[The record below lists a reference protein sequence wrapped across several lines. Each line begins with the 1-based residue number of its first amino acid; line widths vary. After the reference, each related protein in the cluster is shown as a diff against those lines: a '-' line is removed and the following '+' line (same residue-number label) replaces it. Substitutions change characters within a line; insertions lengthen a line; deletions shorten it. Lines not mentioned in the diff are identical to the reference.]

1 MSDELIRKLAEN
13 IKEKNHQELVDKEY
27 RLHVAKVIKERGR
40 LMWDD
45 LLKALKDST
54 DKLKVD
60 LGPTGGA
67 DVAFHVGGGGV
78 HPAFSITKAELPR
91 VNFKLTLNLD
101 AGCMEGAIAQAN
113 PRPERGKPL
122 NPTKIRFEI
131 KANPNDSI
139 RVHDQGI
146 DFHTADAFAD
156 HIMTNVF
163 KV

>member
-60 LGPTGGA
+60 LGPTG
-67 DVAFHVGGGGV
+67 
-78 HPAFSITKAELPR
+78 
-91 VNFKLTLNLD
+91 
-101 AGCMEGAIAQAN
+101 C
-113 PRPERGKPL
+113 
-122 NPTKIRFEI
+122 
-131 KANPNDSI
+131 
-139 RVHDQGI
+139 
-146 DFHTADAFAD
+146 
-156 HIMTNVF
+156 
-163 KV
+163 